1 MRIVALAVAAGA
13 LLAATHAN
21 AASFPVN
28 RMSGVDSG
36 LVDQI
41 AVRVYVHEGRRYCF
55 YFNGWH
61 GPGWYRCG
69 FAFRRGY
76 GWGGVY
82 GWNDW
87 SYGPYE
93 RRYGRHH
100 HREGG
105 ARIGIRSGSDRS
117 RTTIDTH
124 SRSTTTTGTNVDTGG
139 RRSTTSGN
147 VRSTTSGNVQTRS
160 RSTTG
165 SGPGVNVQSG
175 GGANVQ
181 GGAHVQQRGG
191 SSGGGANVQQHGNS
205 GGANVQG
212 GASVGTPDQKK
223 Q

>member
-93 RRYGRHH
+93 RRH
-100 HREGG
+100 GG
-105 ARIGIRSGSDRS
+105 ALFGVRSGPDRT
-117 RTTIDTH
+117 RTTIEQ
-124 SRSTTTTGTNVDTGG
+124 RSTTTTGTSVDTGS
-139 RRSTTSGN
+139 RR
-147 VRSTTSGNVQTRS
+147 
-160 RSTTG
+160 
-165 SGPGVNVQSG
+165 
-175 GGANVQ
+175 
-181 GGAHVQQRGG
+181 
-191 SSGGGANVQQHGNS
+191 
-205 GGANVQG
+205 
-212 GASVGTPDQKK
+212 GTEWKCAEHTK
-223 Q
+223 R